1 MDRIMKIKK
10 SVVIIV
16 AALVVVVA
24 AAVVLLHTAGYIPG
38 FGAYDPAAP
47 TAKKLAKIESYLP
60 ENADLVIVADIYRL
74 STMPTLKSFLEEGLF
89 KGEDTAIKTI
99 RSLLG
104 PETKIG
110 MIAMSAVLGDS
121 SSPISFLV
129 VVQGDFRETHF
140 VEEIKK
146 ELAAENAA
154 LASQTVGGVSL
165 YSQEGENS
173 PFAFAVPDRNHLV
186 VGTKESMEHV
196 FLQKPANGKT
206 FPFES
211 TESPFF
217 GYLKSCERIRKIL
230 PPQFAS
236 LAMANFWA
244 DERKVLHISVECAD
258 AEQAGSLK
266 MFLLGMKALY
276 MLQGESNKA
285 LVDALGNIAIGGD
298 ENVVRIDAPLEDLPA
313 IFPAKN

>member
-1 MDRIMKIKK
+1 MKIKK
-10 SVVIIV
+10 SAVIII
-16 AALVVVVA
+16 AAVVVVVA
-24 AAVVLLHTAGYIPG
+24 AAAVLLRTTGYIPG

-47 TAKKLAKIESYLP
+47 TVKKLAKLEGYLP

-74 STMPTLKSFLEEGLF
+74 SAMPLLKSFLEEGLF

-110 MIAMSAVLGDS
+110 MIAMSAVLGDPA
-121 SSPISFLV
+121 SPISFLV
-129 VVQGDFRETHF
+129 IVQGDFRETSF
-140 VEEIKK
+140 VETVKK
-146 ELAAENAA
+146 ELALENVS
-154 LASQTVGGVSL
+154 LVSRTVGGVSL
-165 YSQEGENS
+165 YSQEGENA
-173 PFAFAVPDRNHLV
+173 PFAFAVPNRNHLV
-186 VGTKESMEHV
+186 VGTKESMEQL
-196 FLQKPANGKT
+196 FLQKPAKT
-206 FPFES
+206 TTFTFQSP
-211 TESPFF
+211 ESPFF
-217 GYLKSCERIRKIL
+217 GYLKSSERIRKVL

-244 DERKVLHISVECAD
+244 DELKVLHVSVECAD
-258 AEQAGSLK
+258 ADQAGSLK

-285 LVDALGNIAIGGD
+285 LVDALGSIAVGGE
-298 ENVVRIDAPLEDLPA
+298 ENLVRIDVPLEQLPS